1 MFYLFLG
8 INFVIIFTCV
18 LLLNNTVEKLDQN
31 RQILAHILLEEA
43 TIEKMLK
50 NQYNINVDPSAEDIL
65 KAIKNTYPHHA
76 LEDD

>member
-8 INFVIIFTCV
+8 INFAIIFTCV
-18 LLLNNTVEKLDQN
+18 LLLNNAIEELNQN

-43 TIEKMLK
+43 TIEKILK
-50 NQYNINVDPSAEDIL
+50 DQYNVNVDPSAEDIL

>member
-1 MFYLFLG
+1 MFYLLLG
-8 INFVIIFTCV
+8 INFVIIFICV
-18 LLLNNTVEKLDQN
+18 LLLNNTIEKLDQN

-43 TIEKMLK
+43 TIEKILK
-50 NQYNINVDPSAEDIL
+50 NQYNVNVDPSAEDIL